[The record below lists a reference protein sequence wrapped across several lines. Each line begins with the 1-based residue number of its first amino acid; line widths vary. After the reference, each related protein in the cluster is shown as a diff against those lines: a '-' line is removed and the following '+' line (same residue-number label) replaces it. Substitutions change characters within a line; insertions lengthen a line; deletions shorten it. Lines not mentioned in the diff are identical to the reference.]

1 MYIYFL
7 TFIVI
12 IFLAIIIQK
21 LMVKHK
27 KTAILLCLLSI
38 FILSLLAGLRSLDVG
53 RDLRVYVISS
63 FNNSRNFSSIISYLK
78 YYYFKEPLYYALNYL
93 VYKYSGNINVL
104 LFAIQLI
111 ITSIIYYIAYKES
124 ENNKGTFS
132 VYIFS
137 YIIIWYNTSFNIVRQ
152 SLAIAIMLLGFKSL
166 IENKNKKFVLLIF
179 LAFLFHSSAIFC
191 LLFPLIKKVSKL
203 KNRKLYLVLL
213 PIIFI
218 LIFTFLKPIMSTM
231 SVIPFFEKYY
241 NYLEID
247 TTNLLPKFAIL
258 KLIFLIFFLFFST
271 GETFRKAEEN
281 KIFSFMA
288 ITDFML
294 YLSSGFIMFGYRMS
308 YLFLPIYIYMIPRI
322 DKSYDNKPTQ
332 KVFRIAMIIILC
344 TYWYYRY
351 VSIGYD
357 GTIPYSFFWKN

>member
-1 MYIYFL
+1 MYIYIL
-7 TFIVI
+7 TFTVVMI
-12 IFLAIIIQK
+12 LAIIIQK

-27 KTAILLCLLSI
+27 KIAIFLCLVSI
-38 FILSLLAGLRSLDVG
+38 LILSLLAGLRALNVG

-63 FNNSRNFSSIISYLK
+63 FNNSRNFGSIINYLK
-78 YYYFKEPLYYALNYL
+78 YYNFKEPLYYTLNYL
-93 VYKYSGNINVL
+93 VYKYNGNINFL
-104 LFAIQLI
+104 LFVIQLI
-111 ITSIIYYIAYKES
+111 ISSVIYYIAYKES
-124 ENNKGTFS
+124 ENNNGTFS
-132 VYIFS
+132 IYIFS

-152 SLAIAIMLLGFKSL
+152 SLAIAIMLLSFKSL
-166 IENKNKKFVLLIF
+166 IENNDKKFILLTF

-191 LLFPLIKKVSKL
+191 LLFLLIRKVSKF
-203 KNRKLYLVLL
+203 KNRKLYLFFL
-213 PIIFI
+213 PTVFMLIFI
-218 LIFTFLKPIMSTM
+218 FLKPVMSTM
-231 SVIPFFEKYY
+231 SVIPFFQKYY

-258 KLIFLIFFLFFST
+258 KLIFLIYFLAFNT
-271 GETFRKAEEN
+271 GETFRKKEEN
-281 KIFSFMA
+281 KIFSFIA

-322 DKSYDNKPTQ
+322 DKSYDNKSTQ
-332 KVFRIAMIIILC
+332 KLFRIGMIIVLC

-357 GTIPYSFFWKN
+357 GTVPYSFFWKY